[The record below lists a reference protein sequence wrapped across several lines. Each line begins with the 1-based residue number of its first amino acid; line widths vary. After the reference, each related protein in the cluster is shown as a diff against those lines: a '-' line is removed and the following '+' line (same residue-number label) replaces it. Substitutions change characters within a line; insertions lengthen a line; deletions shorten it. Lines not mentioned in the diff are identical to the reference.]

1 MSINRA
7 LRTGT
12 ISQL

>member
-1 MSINRA
+1 MY

-12 ISQL
+12 I